1 MSEID
6 PWALPQGGAGS
17 AGIPGSAP
25 AAPRLIQPL
34 NRVLPK
40 LVMGLGAAYVIA
52 CIVEIIIVN
61 SQISL
66 ANQLNSA
73 ISSGTITDAQVNQAN
88 ASDSHVTTGSW
99 IAAGIFLASLIS
111 IVVWERKLK
120 NDLGSVG
127 ARRAVLNKA
136 GYVYF
141 RATWLISFVLGLFLQ
156 GQVNSSN
163 SINSV
168 QELISHDHTLT
179 IYFGLRALLGAV
191 MIVFAFRLE
200 KISEDGVARLRAQYS
215 QFA

>member
-6 PWALPQGGAGS
+6 PWALPQGGATS

-40 LVMGLGAAYVIA
+40 VVMGLGAVYVIA
-52 CIVEIIIVN
+52 CVVEIIIVN

-66 ANQLNSA
+66 ANQLNAA
-73 ISSGTITDAQVNQAN
+73 ISSGTVTDAQVNQAN

-99 IAAGIFLASLIS
+99 IAAGIFLAALVS

-141 RATWLISFVLGLFLQ
+141 RATWAISFVLGFFLQ
-156 GQVNSSN
+156 SQVNGN
-163 SINSV
+163 NIDSV
-168 QELISHDHTLT
+168 QGVVSHDHTLM

-191 MIVFAFRLE
+191 MVVFAFRLV
-200 KISEDGVARLRAQYS
+200 KISEDGVARLRAQYP